1 LALINLSPGKQLSAE
16 EAAALLQ
23 SQVAQLTRSDAAPA
37 RLLVI
42 GGDTVRALATATG
55 VQHMV
60 SGNPARAGWGR
71 AQWRGGSWD
80 GVWMDCRSGAFGDDG
95 DLLAAIAA
103 VAD

>member
-1 LALINLSPGKQLSAE
+1 LALINLSPSTPLNAT
-16 EAAALLQ
+16 EAAALLK
-23 SQVAQLTRSDAAPA
+23 SQVAQLTQSTAAPA

-42 GGDTVRALATATG
+42 GGDTVRALAMATG

-60 SGNPARAGWGR
+60 SGTPARPGWGR
-71 AQWRGGSWD
+71 AQWRGGRWS

-103 VAD
+103 KT